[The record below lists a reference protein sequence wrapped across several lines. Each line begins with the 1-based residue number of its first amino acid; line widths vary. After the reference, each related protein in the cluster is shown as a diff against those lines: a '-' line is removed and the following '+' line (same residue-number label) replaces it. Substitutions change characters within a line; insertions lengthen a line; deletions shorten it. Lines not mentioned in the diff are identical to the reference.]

1 MAIEPL
7 RAVAAPF
14 ADTAKLTVAPP
25 CPLAGPFSAIQS
37 TAVCATHSQSRSA
50 AMVTAPAPPGALNE
64 ARELVADTWHLA
76 EVGAVMLT
84 DDDDEVQDAAAALN
98 AAVTNQGSRRGTPE
112 AKQSVCRGDRRVL
125 RVSRRGVRI
134 GASKTSCA
142 VHASRARPWHGRTA
156 MRKTAFAA
164 VGALALSLLAAAAAQ
179 AQQQDFSKGEIKTTK
194 VAGNFYTLEG
204 QGGMIGVLAG
214 PDGVLMVD
222 SQFAPLTD
230 KIVAAIKQLSNS
242 PIRFMINTHVHG
254 DHTGGNANL
263 GKMGV
268 TIFSRP
274 QLRARLEKPAPGP
287 NGAPGTPTPPEG
299 LPVVTYDAP
308 VTIHMDNE
316 TVELI
321 PVPAAHTD
329 GDTMVRF
336 RNADVIMTG
345 DFYRSVGYPNIDRA
359 NGGSLNG
366 MLAGLQAIVDAA
378 GPNTKIIPGH
388 GATVDKNAVAAH
400 RAMIAAVRDK
410 VAPLVRQGMTLEQV
424 VAAKPTADYDTK
436 VPGVGTTGE
445 RFVGQVYAEVKG
457 GAGK

>member
-1 MAIEPL
+1 VIKL
-7 RAVAAPF
+7 RGPHDRAAAPGE
-14 ADTAKLTVAPP
+14 DVMKRTAIA
-25 CPLAGPFSAIQS
+25 
-37 TAVCATHSQSRSA
+37 TA
-50 AMVTAPAPPGALNE
+50 GAL
-64 ARELVADTWHLA
+64 AFALV
-76 EVGAVMLT
+76 
-84 DDDDEVQDAAAALN
+84 AAAAL
-98 AAVTNQGSRRGTPE
+98 
-112 AKQSVCRGDRRVL
+112 
-125 RVSRRGVRI
+125 
-134 GASKTSCA
+134 
-142 VHASRARPWHGRTA
+142 H
-156 MRKTAFAA
+156 
-164 VGALALSLLAAAAAQ
+164 
-179 AQQQDFSKGEIKTTK
+179 AQQQDFSKVEIKTTK

-214 PDGVLMVD
+214 PQGVLMVD

-230 KIVAAIKQLSNS
+230 KIVAAIKQISNA

-263 GKMGV
+263 GKLGV

-308 VTIHMDNE
+308 VTIHLDGE
-316 TVELI
+316 QVELI
-321 PVPAAHTD
+321 PVPVAHTD

-366 MLAGLQAIVDAA
+366 MLEGLQAVVNAA
-378 GPNTKIIPGH
+378 GPATKIIPGH
-388 GATVDKNAVAAH
+388 GPTVDKAAVAAH
-400 RAMIAAVRDK
+400 RAMIVAIRDK
-410 VAPLVRQGMTLEQV
+410 IAPLVRQGMTQEQV
-424 VAAKPTADYDTK
+424 VAAKPTADYDSR

-445 RFVGQVYAEVKG
+445 RFVGQLYAELK
-457 GAGK
+457 K